1 MTELLDFLLRY
12 GYWLTL
18 GCVFAEQMG
27 LPLPA
32 VPVLVGMGA
41 LSRSGDVSFPAVL
54 LVALIG
60 SMAADLTW
68 YYLGGRYG
76 RAVLRLIC
84 RISLEPD
91 SCVRRTE
98 DTFAR
103 RGVWTLLFAK
113 FVPGLNA
120 AAVPLAGMI
129 RTRLDLFIALDTA
142 GLLFWAGAYSLLGYI
157 FSDQIEDLAAS
168 LAQGHSI
175 LLILA
180 VVIGCYVA
188 YKQRKRR
195 RFLKTLMVDRITPE
209 ELKTRLDAHQKVL
222 VLDLRNQL
230 EVNTDRVR
238 IPGAFH
244 TIPEVLSR
252 DGDIPRDQ
260 EVVLYCTCPNEAT
273 SAFVAQQLHKMGL
286 YRVRPLAGG
295 LGAWRA
301 RGFPV
306 ETMD

>member
-1 MTELLDFLLRY
+1 MSELLEFLLRY

-41 LSRSGDVSFPAVL
+41 LSRSGDVSLAVVL
-54 LVALIG
+54 LTALIG
-60 SMAADLTW
+60 SLLADLTW

-98 DTFAR
+98 DTFSR
-103 RGVWTLLFAK
+103 RGIWTLLFAK

-120 AAVPLAGMI
+120 AAVPLAGLI
-129 RTRLDLFIALDTA
+129 RTRLDLFLVFDST
-142 GLLFWAGAYSLLGYI
+142 GLLLWAGAYAMLGYI
-157 FSDQIEDLAAS
+157 FSDQIEGLVAF

-175 LLILA
+175 LLIL
-180 VVIGCYVA
+180 VVIVGSYVG
-188 YKQRKRR
+188 YKHLQRR
-195 RFLKTLMVDRITPE
+195 RFIKTLAVDRITPE
-209 ELKTRLDAHQKVL
+209 ELKSRLDMRQKVL

-230 EVNTDRVR
+230 EVNTDRFR

-244 TIPEVLSR
+244 TIPEVLGR
-252 DGDIPRDQ
+252 EGDIPRDE

-273 SAFVAQQLHKMGL
+273 SARVAQQLRQMGIE
-286 YRVRPLAGG
+286 RARPLAGG
-295 LGAWRA
+295 LAAWRD

-306 ETMD
+306 EAMD